1 MNAILCLQKG
11 AVSSRKI
18 HKQAMSVN
26 KEKKKE
32 NLQIMSSSPL
42 SSDKLKAGGEF
53 YSLVNMM
60 VTINIQFSACSES

>member
-1 MNAILCLQKG
+1 MNAVVCLQKG

-18 HKQAMSVN
+18 RKQVMSAN
-26 KEKKKE
+26 KEKKKD

-42 SSDKLKAGGEF
+42 SSEKLKAGRGF
-53 YSLVNMM
+53 YSLVNVM